1 MSGSVLDASAL
12 LAMLKR
18 ELGAER
24 VAAAIQAR
32 AAISTVNL
40 SEVVAK
46 LAESGRPAA
55 AIRGLLGAVELG
67 VFDFDRG
74 LAYQT
79 GLLRPLTRQAGL
91 SLGDR
96 ACVALARHL
105 ALPVLT
111 TDRAWQ
117 GLQLGVTIQVIR

>member
-1 MSGSVLDASAL
+1 
-12 LAMLKR
+12 MLKR

-24 VAAAIQAR
+24 VAAAIQAG
-32 AAISTVNL
+32 AAISAVNL

-46 LAESGRPAA
+46 LAESGRPTAV
-55 AIRGLLGAVELG
+55 IRRMLDAVELD
-67 VFDFDRG
+67 VFDFDRE

-79 GLLRPLTRQAGL
+79 GLPRPLTRQAGL

-96 ACVALARHL
+96 ACLALAQHL

-111 TDRAWQ
+111 ADRAWQ
-117 GLQLGVTIQVIR
+117 GLQLGVAIQVIR